1 MSYNTRKKLQVIPP
15 KHLELIHPQNCGY
28 SSLANYNST
37 ALAPQISPNTHGK
50 MIVPVWG
57 SIGYDAL
64 IHGGGG
70 CGNYANI
77 NSAYGSE
84 SGSCNQ
90 KYLKKLCNRRFK

>member
-1 MSYNTRKKLQVIPP
+1 MSQATQKKLQVIP
-15 KHLELIHPQNCGY
+15 KHLEFVGTQNCGY

-37 ALAPQISPNTHGK
+37 AAPKTQPNTEGR
-50 MIVPVWG
+50 MIVPAWG